1 MQEEALIGGG
11 RISGLF
17 REMTEPLHS
26 LVDFWWISGGEET
39 LNKRGSNKRTDRKL
53 LNNPLCG

>member
-39 LNKRGSNKRTDRKL
+39 LNKRG
-53 LNNPLCG
+53 